1 MEGRVGGGS
10 EVDYAA
16 EVGRGEPGDGA
27 VKGRVFSFGLRGQRS
42 PMGVAEPLGSGQTPQ
57 GAHRPSGEPGER
69 WRGGTEW

>member
-27 VKGRVFSFGLRGQRS
+27 VKGRIFSFGLRGQRS
-42 PMGVAEPLGSGQTPQ
+42 PMGVAEPLRKWPDTTRGSQTL
-57 GAHRPSGEPGER
+57 RRTRREVV
-69 WRGGTEW
+69 